1 MLLRIKAELPPGKV
15 IIQTGPSTHSNLPLI
30 DTVKITRDNSV
41 FPLDCQFS
49 FSLFSPY
56 NMNY

>member
-49 FSLFSPY
+49 FSLFPHIT
-56 NMNY
+56 